1 MAQAYSKLRQ
11 QAEIA
16 FQKTQTAG
24 PVDEVFSKNDPETD
38 RLRAKTARLRNAR
51 LGRDGVD
58 SGQPSFH

>member
-1 MAQAYSKLRQ
+1 MAQTYSKLRQ

-16 FQKTQTAG
+16 FQKTKAAG

-51 LGRDGVD
+51 LAQNGAD
-58 SGQPSFH
+58 SGQPSFQ